1 MKSSSLDWSH
11 EQTKNSRQSRFV
23 GSAEHLSCGISGKL
37 IQCKITSLSYFKSL
51 WIQHGTSHESQQNF
65 PLCVG
70 GEAIHRAR
78 WATHSVSKQVPL
90 ATLLPEKRILFCTAL
105 NQTPIFCSGFIDAKL
120 VNLYP
125 PPRNRPPIHQ
135 RVVQRTPEETS
146 SISTLKRMEF
156 NGVFCARM
164 GWILRKNAIWQ
175 VWWWWWGGWWGWL
188 ETKPFYERGPTPLPM
203 IEMSQNLWPI
213 QAVLNMIGK
222 VYSGCLN
229 RGIRE
234 TIGVNHKT
242 VLENIFCGIHLPS
255 PENPWKP
262 TMGSH
267 KHPRTSP
274 CKRHTKNDMWNTP
287 NSQMDK
293 TDKTTFNLLSSL
305 RQMFFPPDK
314 YGFLKPSYGGGSF
327 HPISISVYTLV
338 ISSRKNH
345 IIASKIETYRNQI
358 IVESDK
364 QIAPFVELM
373 A

>member
-1 MKSSSLDWSH
+1 M
-11 EQTKNSRQSRFV
+11 
-23 GSAEHLSCGISGKL
+23 
-37 IQCKITSLSYFKSL
+37 
-51 WIQHGTSHESQQNF
+51 
-65 PLCVG
+65 
-70 GEAIHRAR
+70 
-78 WATHSVSKQVPL
+78 SKQKTAGSLGLSEAPNTCHAGYLVNWFNVKSHL
-90 ATLLPEKRILFCTAL
+90 YRILKVYEYNMVQAMNLSKTFPSAL
-105 NQTPIFCSGFIDAKL
+105 VGKQFTVPVGQLIACQSKSPWPHFSLRKGSFFAQLLTKL
-120 VNLYP
+120 PFFAAVSLMQNWWICIP